1 MRFCFLTSWGLAL
14 AAEYS
19 TVLYVEDMSG
29 LNDGTVYSIRT
40 ARDPVVFSLKK
51 WDFCCDL
58 LGMAVGYGCWV
69 WQPTKIWLGMANPQ
83 TFDLRSYQ
91 PWPATTLLKF
101 RGETELQVSEM
112 VGELKVSLSRWRI
125 LAWDLI
131 VYDFLFISNRFFNIH
146 ASHSPPLMCGI
157 WAFLGVHRF
166 LLYRWCGPP
175 KT

>member
-1 MRFCFLTSWGLAL
+1 MVGRQLSFGMVNFEVVEWNAILFLTSRGLAL

-40 ARDPVVFSLKK
+40 ARDQVVFSLKK

-69 WQPTKIWLGMANPQ
+69 WLLGMAVGYGCWVWLLGMAVGCGCWVWLLGVAVGMATPEIW
-83 TFDLRSYQ
+83 LRSYQ

-101 RGETELQVSEM
+101 RWGDRTLGFGDGGRAE
-112 VGELKVSLSRWRI
+112 SL
-125 LAWDLI
+125 LTDEG
-131 VYDFLFISNRFFNIH
+131 F
-146 ASHSPPLMCGI
+146 
-157 WAFLGVHRF
+157 
-166 LLYRWCGPP
+166 
-175 KT
+175 